1 MVDPNM
7 KPVPPA
13 VVPVVPI
20 FVQSWGVTLA
30 VLFTTGVILPATAI
44 AVTQPIIVSAPGF
57 LLINASASGEIS
69 AMRLGA
75 MILRIDGVKVPLT
88 AVAHQGGVGIQPNW
102 AIAARVAIA
111 AGAHTVTVE
120 FGLGSPLT
128 VLTID
133 PATNPDTDSVS
144 LTIIESAA

>member
-7 KPVPPA
+7 KPVPPPI
-13 VVPVVPI
+13 VPVVPI

-30 VLFTTGVILPATAI
+30 ALFTTSALLPATAI
-44 AVTQPIIVSAPGF
+44 AVTQPIIVSAAGF

-69 AMRLGA
+69 AARLGA
-75 MILRIDGVKVPLT
+75 MILKIDGAKIPLT

-102 AIAARVAIA
+102 SIAARVAIT

-120 FGLGSPLT
+120 FGVASAL
-128 VLTID
+128 VILTID